1 MGRLFWIIRE
11 GPKCNYTYPYKRAVK
26 GDLTY
31 IQKRRQRKDEAERDL
46 KMLALKTGVMWAQA
60 KECQQPPETGRGKE

>member
-1 MGRLFWIIRE
+1 MQLYIPLEERNEGRFDT
-11 GPKCNYTYPYKRAVK
+11 YT
-26 GDLTY
+26 
-31 IQKRRQRKDEAERDL
+31 KRRQRKDKAERDL